1 MKWLMGILATA
12 MVLLTGRAGASDPV
26 TLQAPRADVRV
37 VPPVPLPIPPAHVP
51 APSGTIPVRPGV
63 LPMPPGP
70 LPVPP
75 HAHFHVKYRC
85 PPGANRS
92 FQNHLQARQF
102 ETRLK
107 ELGFATRMT
116 QQPGRYCVFFQHPQW
131 GQKCFP
137 TLAQAQT
144 LETWLKSLGCQTQ
157 IVH

>member
-1 MKWLMGILATA
+1 MKWFLASLATVT
-12 MVLLTGRAGASDPV
+12 VLLIGGEQSSAANPAEP
-26 TLQAPRADVRV
+26 QAPRVDVRV
-37 VPPVPLPIPPAHVP
+37 VPPGPLPIQPGHVP
-51 APSGTIPVRPGV
+51 PQPGRPGV
-63 LPMPPGP
+63 LPVPPAP
-70 LPVPP
+70 LPIP
-75 HAHFHVKYRC
+75 AQGHFYVKYRC

-92 FQNHLQARQF
+92 FPNQLQARQF
-102 ETRLK
+102 EARLK

-144 LETWLKSLGCQTQ
+144 LETWVKSLGCQTQ